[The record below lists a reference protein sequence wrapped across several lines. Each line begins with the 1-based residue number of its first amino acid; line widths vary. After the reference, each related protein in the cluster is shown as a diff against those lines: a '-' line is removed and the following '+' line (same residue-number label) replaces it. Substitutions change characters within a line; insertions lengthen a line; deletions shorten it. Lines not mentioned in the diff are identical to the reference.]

1 VSQQVVKLESE
12 DVYTVGDYSV
22 TYSEIE
28 NFIKDQGS
36 LVGELF
42 GSLSVAGKGDV
53 VMSSASLALD
63 IFGRVSKI
71 TSASTFDGTK
81 YLLAVLPAE
90 LAKCELLRSY
100 LMFFNYKLNDFW

>member
-1 VSQQVVKLESE
+1 
-12 DVYTVGDYSV
+12 VGDYSV

-28 NFIKDQGS
+28 NFIKDQGFF
-36 LVGELF
+36 VGELF

-71 TSASTFDGTK
+71 ASASTFDGTK
-81 YLLAVLPAE
+81 YLQ
-90 LAKCELLRSY
+90 LRTGRTGNCVPKVRHHSS
-100 LMFFNYKLNDFW
+100 